1 MSEIKTVTV
10 EKPIPVTYDLGNL
23 AVFDTNPVEVD
34 LNDLNADGQAREEA
48 LQAVTRDNAQL
59 LINQLLSQ
67 PIKNTTD
74 SNSSSG
80 NQNSTMSLIMLPQP
94 STRLPREKPIP
105 KPKALTKWQEFA
117 LKKGIKSKARD
128 GKLVYD
134 EATGKWVPKWGFNGK
149 NKELD
154 QQWCVEVDDGK
165 GSKKNQEDVMLDPR
179 ALDRAS
185 RKKLVKKNQKQQERN
200 IKRGVSK

>member
-1 MSEIKTVTV
+1 MTEIKTVTV
-10 EKPIPVTYDLGNL
+10 DKPIPVSYDLGNL
-23 AVFDTNPVEVD
+23 AVFDTNPID
-34 LNDLNADGQAREEA
+34 ARLADPQLDGKTKEET
-48 LQAVTRDNAQL
+48 LKAVARDNAQL

-67 PIKNTTD
+67 PIKTTAD
-74 SNSSSG
+74 SNASTG

-94 STRLPREKPIP
+94 STGLPREKPIP

-117 LKKGIKSKARD
+117 LKKGIKAKTKD

-179 ALDRAS
+179 ALDRS
-185 RKKLVKKNQKQQERN
+185 TRKKLVRKNQKQHEQN
-200 IKRGVSK
+200 SKRGISK